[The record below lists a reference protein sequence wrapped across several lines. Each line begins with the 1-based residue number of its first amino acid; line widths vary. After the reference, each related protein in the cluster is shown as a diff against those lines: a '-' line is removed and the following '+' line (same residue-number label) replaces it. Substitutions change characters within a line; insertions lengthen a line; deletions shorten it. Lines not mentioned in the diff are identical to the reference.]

1 MESTSDSD
9 IDVGTE
15 ESCVDVENFDLS
27 PDRKRVKGSQSG
39 MKIIERKDG
48 TRVKNSNKA
57 LQSKPCN
64 SQESVEVLLNINS
77 LQSRSAV
84 NLEHDNPV
92 EDILPDRE
100 FTLLTKFQ
108 YLTTK

>member
-1 MESTSDSD
+1 
-9 IDVGTE
+9 V
-15 ESCVDVENFDLS
+15 L
-27 PDRKRVKGSQSG
+27 
-39 MKIIERKDG
+39 KIAIKPC
-48 TRVKNSNKA
+48 K
-57 LQSKPCN
+57 SKPCN

-100 FTLLTKFQ
+100 FTLPTKFQ
-108 YLTTK
+108 Y